1 MNLRWRYN
9 SVTTEILGYGNLP
22 NGFSANELDPV
33 SPNVVQET
41 ISALTFEALN
51 SDVAMHQDDGQKP
64 YRDSVSTFHFA

>member
-1 MNLRWRYN
+1 MMILRYR
-9 SVTTEILGYGNLP
+9 TTNNEILGWGCLP
-22 NGFSANELDPV
+22 NGFAANELDPV